1 MHELSIALCTYNTA
15 FIVND
20 NNSRGEILGLK
31 LPAVFSL
38 MFELLD
44 AAWIS
49 EKQGVTSLLMPYFMG
64 CLNWYAAVIRA
75 DKNKGFLFQR
85 RCCLFHCT
93 PAWQKDN
100 TDGDLGH
107 ASLLLLEL
115 LCGLLLDTQFW
126 VPIKLPHI
134 EQYSHVPLKFP
145 NSTESALCCKKTVR
159 ALPVSMIYLCNSLHW
174 PSSGL
179 TVFVHIKIEVLL
191 SRWVRLVILCAWSK
205 ESYK

>member
-64 CLNWYAAVIRA
+64 CLNWYAVVIRA
-75 DKNKGFLFQR
+75 DKNEGFLFQR

-93 PAWQKDN
+93 SAWQNDN
-100 TDGDLGH
+100 TDGDLGR

-126 VPIKLPHI
+126 VPFNSHI
-134 EQYSHVPLKFP
+134 LSSIHMYPSNFPIPLNQHFA
-145 NSTESALCCKKTVR
+145 TKKQ
-159 ALPVSMIYLCNSLHW
+159 SEHSL
-174 PSSGL
+174 S
-179 TVFVHIKIEVLL
+179 
-191 SRWVRLVILCAWSK
+191 AWSIYATAFIDLHLGLQFLCTSK
-205 ESYK
+205 